1 MIISFGNVSQKM
13 IKQLLNLLKL
23 LTVIRILACSQV
35 LAADYLDSPFSGL
48 LSDRPP
54 AYKDLSPEKLHIW
67 KKLLHY
73 DLNENISQ
81 ISAESTF
88 FLSPDGH
95 SDPEAEYNATIQF
108 FEKDIHNICFY
119 PARFYLIY
127 GRDIPGEMIQE
138 EGCRIFRDYTDN
150 VGLDKLYIIYVS
162 EDVII
167 PISANGHIFTKL
179 AGTNAKGKYREYGLT
194 FAASENDMTDL
205 VLKFFSNSIDGIY
218 SIKPYYENAMDYLTN
233 DRSLWEF
240 EINLTEEQKKIFYLH
255 VIELRHRNTLY
266 SFFNINCASGMSKAL
281 AVADDR
287 LDSENIVFFETPLE
301 YISEIYRKP
310 GLVSGIEV
318 LPSESENLYFSQN
331 RMSTPVNSPKSIRLE
346 AGGLHSSIYGNGMSL
361 RFAPT
366 LNNIKDDNRFSP
378 ALAESK
384 FLEFS
389 GRYLNGK
396 FLLSDLELVNL
407 NPIPDARLG
416 KFSAFSFF
424 AALHNNV
431 DAEHVGLY
439 PELALGNAVSYRMG
453 NFIPYVH
460 AYYGYAVP
468 HSNNH
473 VFVRPEAGIF
483 YWDRTVG
490 KINLSYEIPLTT
502 HQYYRNYMYRYKAT
516 WSKSLTNNFSV
527 NAEFTDYKLGHNDSA
542 PRRGYPGRHLTE
554 AGASL
559 VFHF

>member
-1 MIISFGNVSQKM
+1 MIISFGHFIQKM
-13 IKQLLNLLKL
+13 IKYRLILLPVTGILL
-23 LTVIRILACSQV
+23 CSRV
-35 LAADYLDSPFSGL
+35 LATDYREPHFSGL
-48 LSDRPP
+48 LSDKPH
-54 AYKDLSPEKLHIW
+54 AYKDLSSEKMHMW

-73 DLNENISQ
+73 DLNGNISQ
-81 ISAESTF
+81 ISAESSF
-88 FLSPDGH
+88 FLSPEGH
-95 SDPEAEYNATIQF
+95 SDPEAEYNATVQF

-127 GRDIPGEMIQE
+127 GKDIPHELVQE
-138 EGCRIFRDYTDN
+138 EKCRIFRDYTDN
-150 VGLDKLYIIYVS
+150 VGLDKLYIVYVS
-162 EDVII
+162 EDVVV

-179 AGTNAKGKYREYGLT
+179 AGTNAKGNYREYGLS
-194 FAASENDMTDL
+194 FSASETSITDL
-205 VLKFFSNSIDGIY
+205 FLKFFSNSIDGIY
-218 SIKPYYENAMDYLTN
+218 SLNPYYVNATDYLMS

-240 EINLTEEQKKIFYLH
+240 EINLTDEQKKLFYLH
-255 VIELRHRNTLY
+255 VIELRHHNTLY

-287 LDSENIVFFETPLE
+287 LDSRSMVLFETPLE
-301 YISEIYRKP
+301 YISEIYHKP

-331 RMSTPVNSPKSIRLE
+331 MMSTPVNSPMSIRLE
-346 AGGLHSSIYGNGMSL
+346 TGGLHSSIYGNGMSL

-366 LNNIKDDNRFSP
+366 LNNIKDDNTFSP
-378 ALAESK
+378 ALSESK
-384 FLEFS
+384 FLEFT
-389 GRYLNGK
+389 GRYIDGRFHIK
-396 FLLSDLELVNL
+396 DLELINL

-416 KFSAFSFF
+416 KFSALSVF
-424 AALHNNV
+424 AAMHNNV
-431 DAEHVGLY
+431 DTEQVGLY
-439 PELALGNAVSYRMG
+439 PEFALGNAVSYRMG
-453 NFIPYVH
+453 NFIPYAH

-516 WSKSLTNNFSV
+516 WSKSITQNFSV

-542 PRRGYPGRHLTE
+542 PKRGYPGRHLTE
-554 AGASL
+554 TGASL